1 MLDVMEEIA
10 QAQTRDFDSIHS
22 AFVRRVDWRARRQAV
37 ALGGGAASEAE
48 RRGGAERVERSGP
61 WAMPEPRGKG
71 TSFPKVVHPCQQ
83 PRV

>member
-37 ALGGGAASEAE
+37 ALGGGAASE
-48 RRGGAERVERSGP
+48 
-61 WAMPEPRGKG
+61 
-71 TSFPKVVHPCQQ
+71 
-83 PRV
+83 